1 MTGVER
7 ALPPLLVR
15 EIAPSGSDEAHD
27 AAQAIVM
34 LEAAERAERGVHR
47 LGGTGPHVDV
57 DTSRGQAAA
66 LAGGWLR
73 ASATELAARLGDEA
87 LARWSAS
94 LVEIAD
100 GWMREACD
108 LYDAARTP
116 DQYYEAAAGSRGTL
130 GSLAGALGGLA
141 AGHEGRAV
149 RSLAESGAKLGL
161 AAKVRDDIAGL
172 YSTEP
177 DANGGVPGASLLSG
191 VYTLPVILAVES
203 EPKLRNS
210 LGGAIQS
217 GALADLVEGIKATDG
232 PARAAGEC
240 KRLADEAI
248 AEIEGLEPAERLSE
262 HAIQV
267 AEECREAV
275 GK

>member
-1 MTGVER
+1 MTDVER
-7 ALPPLLVR
+7 ALPPLLVTD
-15 EIAPSGSDEAHD
+15 IAPGGSTQADD
-27 AAQAIVM
+27 AARAIVM

-47 LGGTGPHVDV
+47 LTSTGPHVKV
-57 DTSRGQAAA
+57 DTSRDQAAA

-108 LYDAARTP
+108 LFDAARTP
-116 DQYYEAAAGSRGTL
+116 DQYYEAAAGTRGTL
-130 GSLAGALGGLA
+130 GSLAAALGGLA

-177 DANGGVPGASLLSG
+177 VANGGVPGASLLSG

-203 EPKLRNS
+203 EPKLLNS
-210 LGGAIQS
+210 LGGAIQTE
-217 GALADLVEGIKATDG
+217 ALADLVEGIKATYG
-232 PARAAGEC
+232 PLRAAGEC